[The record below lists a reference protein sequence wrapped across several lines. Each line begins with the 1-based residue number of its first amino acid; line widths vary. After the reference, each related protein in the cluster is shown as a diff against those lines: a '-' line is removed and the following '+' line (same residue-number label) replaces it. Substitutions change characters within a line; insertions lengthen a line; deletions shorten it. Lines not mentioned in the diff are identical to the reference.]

1 MSTPVMPNPAVSKPR
16 SHLLPVLC
24 VLTIWGN
31 LLIIL
36 KGLFTY
42 YALYSTNDD
51 RREGAILLINVF
63 YALEL
68 LTCVGSILGAVI
80 MLNGKKTGLI
90 LYQISSIAY
99 MVITFVFTIICFF
112 SIIGIPVAFL
122 QIIYLIPS
130 IIFFILYMI
139 FGKHLS

>member
-1 MSTPVMPNPAVSKPR
+1 MFEPSSASKPR
-16 SHLLPVLC
+16 FYILPVLC
-24 VLTIWGN
+24 VLTILGN
-31 LLIIL
+31 LLIIV

-68 LTCVGSILGAVI
+68 LTCVGSVLGAVF
-80 MLNGKKTGLI
+80 MLNGKKSGLI
-90 LYQISSIAY
+90 LYQISSIVYIA
-99 MVITFVFTIICFF
+99 MTFLFAIICFF

-130 IIFFILYMI
+130 VIFLMLYMI
-139 FGKHLS
+139 FGKQLS

>member
-1 MSTPVMPNPAVSKPR
+1 MFEPSSASKSR
-16 SHLLPVLC
+16 FYILPVLC
-24 VLTIWGN
+24 VLTILGN

-68 LTCVGSILGAVI
+68 LTCVGSVLGAVF
-80 MLNGKKTGLI
+80 MLNGKKSGLI
-90 LYQISSIAY
+90 LYQISSIVYIA
-99 MVITFVFTIICFF
+99 MTFLFAIICFF

-130 IIFFILYMI
+130 VIFLMLYMI
-139 FGKHLS
+139 FGKQLT